1 MRPADIGRLIVLA
14 AIWGASFVFI
24 RTLAPVLGPLLTAAS
39 RVLIAGVALVLYLRA
54 TGFDSAVRANWRHYL
69 VIGIVNSALP
79 FVLYAFAGLHIPA
92 SYSVIMNSMT
102 PLFAALLSAALLAD
116 RLTPRKIVGLAGG
129 AAGVALVSRAGPVVP
144 DAMFAWSILA
154 CLAAAFCYA
163 VAGVYIKK
171 RAAVAKPMAIA
182 AWSQLFAGFV
192 LLPLLPFGAA
202 PTRIDAGIVG
212 NVLALALLCSA
223 VAYLLYYRLIV
234 DIGPTRAMTVTFL
247 MPLFGMMWGA
257 LFLGE
262 AITAPMLA
270 GCALIIGG
278 SVLVLKAPVLRPA
291 GT

>member
-1 MRPADIGRLIVLA
+1 MRPADIGRLVALA

-116 RLTPRKIVGLAGG
+116 RLTPRKIAGLAGG

-171 RAAVAKPMAIA
+171 RATVAKPMAIA

-278 SVLVLKAPVLRPA
+278 SVLVLKAPALRPA
-291 GT
+291 RT

>member
-1 MRPADIGRLIVLA
+1 MRPADIGRLVALA

-39 RVLIAGVALVLYLRA
+39 RVLIAGVALILYLRA
-54 TGFDSAVRANWRHYL
+54 IGFDAAVRANWRHYL
-69 VIGIVNSALP
+69 VIGVVNSALP

-102 PLFAALLSAALLAD
+102 PLFAALLSVAFLAE
-116 RLTPRKIVGLAGG
+116 RMTARKLAGLAAG
-129 AAGVALVSRAGPVVP
+129 AAGVALVSKAGPVVP
-144 DAMFAWSILA
+144 DAMFAWAILA

-171 RAAVAKPMAIA
+171 RAAGVKPMAIA
-182 AWSQLFAGFV
+182 GWSQLYAGLV

-223 VAYLLYYRLIV
+223 IAYLLYYRLIIDV
-234 DIGPTRAMTVTFL
+234 GPTRAMTVTFL
-247 MPLFGMMWGA
+247 MPLFGMLWGA

-262 AITAPMLA
+262 AVTAPMLA

-278 SVLVLKAPVLRPA
+278 SVLVLKTPALREVR
-291 GT
+291 T